1 MPTLDEALLRW
12 ALDVAAQGATAGT
25 AGTAGTGAPA
35 VPAAP
40 ATVTEV
46 RGLRDGGTPWLV
58 RYAHRDGPGAVVV
71 RVGGGGDRAMFET
84 EVAALRVL
92 AAHGL
97 PGPRLLGVRI
107 ADDTQALVIDLLPG
121 SSAVPADP
129 PVARLRRLGA
139 AAARIHAVLPD
150 PDPALPRRE
159 RPIAPLDFGA
169 LRRELEPR
177 PLLVRAEA
185 AIAGRPVP
193 GASGFVHGD
202 LWQGNAL
209 WQGDELTGVIDWDCA
224 GVGPAGVDLGSLRC
238 DAALY
243 HGLACAD
250 DVRRGWEEAA
260 GRAAADVAYWDVV
273 AALSTPPD
281 MGWFVGAIAGQGRPD
296 LTREILV
303 ERRDAFLADALRRLD
318 NERTD

>member
-1 MPTLDEALLRW
+1 MPTLDEAILRW
-12 ALDVAAQGATAGT
+12 ALDG
-25 AGTAGTGAPA
+25 
-35 VPAAP
+35 AAP
-40 ATVTEV
+40 GARVTEV

-58 RYAHRDGPGAVVV
+58 RYLHGGGTGAVVV
-71 RVGGGGDRAMFET
+71 RVGGAGNRRMFET
-84 EVAALRVL
+84 EVAALRLL
-92 AAHGL
+92 ARHGL
-97 PGPRLLGVRI
+97 PGPRLLDVRI
-107 ADDTQALVIDLLPG
+107 TDDAPALVIELLPG
-121 SSAVPADP
+121 SSAVPMDP

-139 AAARIHAVLPD
+139 AAAAIHAVRPD

-159 RPIAPLDFGA
+159 RPIGSLDFGA
-169 LRRELEPR
+169 LRREQEPR

-209 WQGDELTGVIDWDCA
+209 WQGDELSGLIDWDCA

-238 DAALY
+238 DAAVY

-250 DVRRGWEEAA
+250 EVSRGWEAAA
-260 GRAAADVAYWDVV
+260 GRPAADVAYWDVV

-281 MGWFVGAIAGQGRPD
+281 MGWFVGAIQGQGRPD
-296 LTREILV
+296 LTREVLID
-303 ERRDAFLADALRRLD
+303 RRDAFLADALSRLD
-318 NERTD
+318 HERTV